1 VSSPERVY
9 ALLVEANPIPDPR
22 SVSPVPSLAFAFERR
37 SVMLTEEPS
46 QTKYMTARPR
56 WLRAVAAFAAVLIVI
71 GAGVTWAVA
80 TDGGP
85 VAAGDAR
92 IEVTFTG
99 DGTSYLGDRV
109 IIEGTIEL
117 TYINEATTP
126 AWLALHRYDTG
137 SDALA
142 AELDFLQEGENARPG
157 DKAPG
162 SDFQLLEVYEQGRH
176 AVTIALLPGTY
187 LIDAGPD
194 WDEPTHVYR
203 VAVIEVVAD

>member
-1 VSSPERVY
+1 MSSPERVY

-22 SVSPVPSLAFAFERR
+22 SVSPVPSPAFAYERR
-37 SVMLTEEPS
+37 SVMLTEEPT
-46 QTKYMTARPR
+46 QTKYITARPR
-56 WLRAVAAFAAVLIVI
+56 WLRAVGAFAAVLIVI
-71 GAGVTWAVA
+71 GAGVIWAVA

-109 IIEGTIEL
+109 IIEGTVEL
-117 TYINEATTP
+117 TYINEAPTP

-142 AELDFLQEGENARPG
+142 GELGFLLEGENARPG

-187 LIDAGPD
+187 LIDVGPD

-203 VAVIEVVAD
+203 GAVIEVVAD